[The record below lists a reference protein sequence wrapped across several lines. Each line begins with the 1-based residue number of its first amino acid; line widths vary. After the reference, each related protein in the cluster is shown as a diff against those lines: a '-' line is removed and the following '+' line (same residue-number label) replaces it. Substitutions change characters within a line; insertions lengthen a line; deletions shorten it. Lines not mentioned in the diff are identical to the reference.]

1 MNIRITAQSVAL
13 ILTIITIAA
22 ITGPVQARDIRVPGD
37 AATVT
42 DALSRAAFGDRIL
55 VAPGHHVVADADLPA
70 GVALLGDPDDPGSV
84 VLDAQGRGRV
94 LRAESVG
101 QVLVEG
107 VTITG
112 GRADGETS
120 YETSGGGVF
129 VSYSQVNFR
138 HVVFRDNRAG
148 SHGGGVRVSNGEV
161 RLEDCVLDMCRAVK
175 GGGGIDLSYSSTAL
189 VARTVFRDNHAA
201 WGGAISARTGS
212 SSWLDESTFTGNTA
226 IEPQEI
232 GGAFFADYAAQ
243 VAFTHCVL
251 TGNAA
256 RQGGAA
262 RLGDALS
269 SFVNCTMTGNAAWEA
284 GAAVMLRGG
293 TLNLSNTILAFN
305 QGDAVTSENA
315 TLSVAGTDI
324 FGNADGDWTGALAGL
339 ADGGGN
345 LSADPLFCEMD
356 NLHLQPESP
365 CAEENSPVGQIGAL
379 PAGCSEVAVLLSEF
393 RASALG
399 GEIVLTWRVSGAT
412 DVEFQLTG
420 RSPEMPGDPG
430 WTVAW
435 TEDGAG
441 GYEASDKPDPNLGLL
456 AYRLDA
462 RLPGGEFFT
471 LGELLVNQATAIPD
485 APLSLGRVY
494 PNPFNPRVSIEWSL
508 GRSATVNATVF
519 DIQGRAVRRLVS
531 GVMPAGL
538 HEMSWDGRDGA
549 GRVQPAGTYVLRITD
564 GERVF
569 TSKLQLV
576 K

>member
-1 MNIRITAQSVAL
+1 MNIRITALPIAL
-13 ILTIITIAA
+13 ILTTLTIAA
-22 ITGPVQARDIRVPGD
+22 ITGPAEARDIRVPLD
-37 AATVT
+37 ASTINE
-42 DALSRAAFGDRIL
+42 ALAAAAFGDRVL
-55 VAPGHHVVADADLPA
+55 VAPGLHVVSDADLPA
-70 GVALLGDPDDPGSV
+70 GVTLLGDPDDPASV

-112 GRADGETS
+112 GHADGETS

-138 HVVFRDNRAG
+138 HVVFRGNIAD
-148 SHGGGVRVSNGEV
+148 SHGGGVRVSNGQV
-161 RLEDCVLDMCRAVK
+161 RLEDCVLDQCRAVK
-175 GGGGIDLSYSSTAL
+175 GGGGIDLSYSSTAV
-189 VARTVFRDNHAA
+189 VARTLFRDNHAA

-212 SSWLDESTFTGNTA
+212 SSWLDASTFTGNTA

-243 VAFTHCVL
+243 VAFTHCIL

-269 SFVNCTMTGNAAWEA
+269 SFVNCTITGNAAWEA
-284 GAAVMLRGG
+284 GAGVMLRGG
-293 TLNLSNTILAFN
+293 TLNLAQTIVAFN
-305 QGDAVTSENA
+305 QGDAVSTEDA
-315 TLSVAGTDI
+315 TLLVVATDI
-324 FGNADGDWTGALAGL
+324 YGNAEGDWTGTLAGL
-339 ADGGGN
+339 ADSQDN
-345 LSADPLFCEMD
+345 MSTDPLFCEMD
-356 NLHLQPESP
+356 NLHLRPESP
-365 CAEENSPVGQIGAL
+365 CAEENNPVGLIGAL
-379 PAGCSEVAVLLSEF
+379 PAGCSDVSVLLSEF
-393 RASALG
+393 RALAMG
-399 GEIVLTWRVSGAT
+399 TEVVLTWRVSGAT
-412 DVEFQLTG
+412 DIEFQLTG
-420 RSPEMPGDPG
+420 RSPELPGDPG
-430 WTVAW
+430 WVVDW

-441 GYEASDKPDPNLGLL
+441 GYRASDKPDPALGLL

-462 RLPGGEFFT
+462 RLPGGDFFT
-471 LGELLVNQATAIPD
+471 LGELLVNQATNIPD
-485 APLSLGRVY
+485 PPLTLGRVY

-508 GRSATVNATVF
+508 GRAATVDATVF

-531 GVMPAGL
+531 GPMPAG
-538 HEMSWDGRDGA
+538 HHDMSWDGRDGA